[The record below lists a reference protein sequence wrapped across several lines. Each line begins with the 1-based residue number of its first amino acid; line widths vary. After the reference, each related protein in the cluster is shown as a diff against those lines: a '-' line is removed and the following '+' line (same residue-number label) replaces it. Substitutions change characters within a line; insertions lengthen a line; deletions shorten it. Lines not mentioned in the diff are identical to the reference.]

1 MEFKCKMC
9 GGVLD
14 NSANTKIVTCEYCGT
29 KQTVPCPDSERIA
42 DLYAR
47 ADEYRR
53 KLEFDKAMALYE
65 EILTENPEDAEA
77 YWLVLLCEYGIEYV
91 EDIAE
96 DKRIP
101 TINRMQ
107 YTAVF
112 DNENY
117 KAALKYADEEQA
129 AVYRTEAEVINGIQK
144 GILEISKKEAPCD
157 IFIGYKEGDGQG
169 RRTMDSVLATD
180 IYELLT
186 KEGYKVFFS
195 RITLDDKFG
204 MAYEPYIFAALQS
217 SKIMIAVGTK
227 KENYESVWVRNEWSR
242 YLSLIKSGAK
252 KVLIPAYKGM
262 NPYELPEE
270 FAHLQAINLGELGYQ
285 QDLLAGIRK
294 IISRNRVK
302 AAGADM
308 HKDEDVAALF
318 AHFYFNMEQKN
329 WEPALQ
335 TAEKILKVEP
345 HNLQAKLGALLAAM
359 HIFTAED
366 MKVWDITAKKDF
378 LAEMKSGDREYM
390 ESLYKRLQKALP
402 KNADKAYYEAV
413 KRFHSMSTPEECD
426 LCLEELK
433 KFKNYKNAADYAKQ
447 CKEKRDRLAESLKKK
462 LYLASCDLA
471 ESDDYNNVKEA
482 MEFFKS
488 VPGYL
493 DADNKVKK
501 CSEWLNE
508 YPIREAARKKAEK
521 KRKIKIFCLCIA
533 AVIVIH
539 LLGILFIWFMVE
551 FS

>member
-9 GGVLD
+9 GGILD
-14 NSANTKIVTCEYCGT
+14 NTANNKIVTCEYCGT
-29 KQTVPCPDSERIA
+29 KQTVPCPNSQRIA

-53 KLEFDKAMALYE
+53 KLEFDKALVLYE
-65 EILTENPEDAEA
+65 EILMENPQDAEA

-91 EDIAE
+91 EDMAE
-96 DKRIP
+96 DKRVP

-107 YTAVF
+107 YGSVF

-117 KAALKYADEEQA
+117 KAALKYADEEQES
-129 AVYRTEAEVINGIQK
+129 VYRTEAEVINRIQK
-144 GILEISKKEAPCD
+144 DILEISEKEEPFD
-157 IFIGYKEGDGQG
+157 IFICYKEGDGKG
-169 RRTMDSVLATD
+169 RRTLDSVLATD

-227 KENYESVWVRNEWSR
+227 KENFEAVWVRNEWSR

-270 FAHLQAINLGELGYQ
+270 FAHLQAINLDELGYQ

-294 IISRNRVK
+294 IISVNRPK
-302 AAGADM
+302 IPAADL
-308 HKDEDVAALF
+308 KQDVDALF

-329 WEPALQ
+329 WEQALQ
-335 TAEKILKVEP
+335 TAEKILKEESY
-345 HNLQAKLGALLAAM
+345 NLQAKLGALLAAM
-359 HIFTAED
+359 RIFTAKD
-366 MKVWDITAKKDF
+366 MEKWGVTAKKDF
-378 LAEMKSGDREYM
+378 LREMKAGNRDYM
-390 ESLYKRLQKALP
+390 VSLYERLQKALP
-402 KNADKAYYEAV
+402 KNADKTYYEAV
-413 KRFHSMSTPEECD
+413 KLFHSMSTPEEGTR
-426 LCLEELK
+426 CLEEFK
-433 KFKNYKNAADYAKQ
+433 KLKNYKNAADYAEK
-447 CKEKRDRLAESLKKK
+447 CKEKRERIAENYKKE

-471 ESDDYNNVKEA
+471 ESEDYNNVKEA

-493 DADNKVKK
+493 DADYKVKK
-501 CSEWLNE
+501 CSEWLNDYVIKE
-508 YPIREAARKKAEK
+508 GIKQKHEK
-521 KRKIKIFCLCIA
+521 KKKVLIFILCLSIVIA
-533 AVIVIH
+533 AH
-539 LLGILFIWFMVE
+539 LLMFAFFWFLPE